1 MKIHFLRECVDRSI
15 PLNFRFNTQ
24 SMVSVCSVTFLSSI
38 LPILASQ

>member
-1 MKIHFLRECVDRSI
+1 MKIHFLRERVDHSI

-24 SMVSVCSVTFLSSI
+24 SMVSVCSVTFLSFI